1 MLKIRNII
9 QYAIIVLCASAL
21 FASCIKEDIPST
33 GDKQYTMVQLNFSTD
48 KMATKAVLS
57 DEKESEIKSL
67 RIYAYASGRKVGY
80 FYGSPVPSN
89 ILMDI
94 EMIQGGAAQ
103 DVTFY
108 VVANEAA
115 AVHPGTHSYALTEN
129 TTIAELQA
137 MSFTSLNYAQ
147 EGLPMYGT
155 STHQISAAAVA
166 GGAQSQAD
174 ALGHEGHVV
183 SQTINIPLK
192 RSVAKVGVYFA
203 KSAGMTADLTV
214 DQVTVV
220 QGSAK
225 VRNYLLPQTPEV
237 LHNTD
242 ASAAAVTALTSPVT
256 VTANVQLGGSNDTH
270 TTTDHTKFTHIVSA
284 YTFENPSAAVDW
296 KTPSADGKNLRLK
309 IDYTLAGASHTQY
322 VNMPA
327 IERNNHYVA
336 NCLVKGEG
344 EIYVVW
350 EVADWNDGGNWELE
364 FNYPSY
370 QNPLQPTAAFNSSTG
385 TYQNP
390 QFGKAE
396 MYYST
401 TEAGAFSVD
410 FQMTAPAGQTW
421 TPTFAGDAGDFT
433 IKVYERG
440 TDTPVSVPVTASDK
454 WYTIKVIPLKA
465 DKVGTKVKFVI
476 TYLPTWMTAP
486 DMLIINGSDS
496 SVAWTETGATAATT
510 KANGEVIVI
519 TQVEPK

>member
-1 MLKIRNII
+1 MRNII

-21 FASCIKEDIPST
+21 FASCNKEIVPSAD
-33 GDKQYTMVQLNFSTD
+33 DKQYTMVQLNFSTD
-48 KMATKAVLS
+48 DMLTKAVLS
-57 DEKESEIKSL
+57 DERESEINSL
-67 RIYAYASGRKVGY
+67 RIYAYALGRKVGY
-80 FYGSPVPSN
+80 FYGSPVPSS

-108 VVANEAA
+108 VVANEASML
-115 AVHPGTHSYALTEN
+115 HSGTHASSLSEN
-129 TTIAELQA
+129 TTLDELQA
-137 MSFTSLNYAQ
+137 MTFTSVNYSSY
-147 EGLPMYGT
+147 GLPMYGV
-155 STHQISAAAVA
+155 STHRIQAAAAAA
-166 GGAQSQAD
+166 GEDVQTD
-174 ALGHEGHVV
+174 VPGHEGHIL
-183 SQTINIPLK
+183 SQSINIPLK

-203 KSAGMTADLTV
+203 KSAGMTADVTV

-220 QGSAK
+220 AGSA
-225 VRNYLLPQTPEV
+225 RISNYLTPQTAAV
-237 LHNTD
+237 LQNVG
-242 ASAAAVTALTSPVT
+242 ASASDVAALSSPVNVTAEVALNAAADS
-256 VTANVQLGGSNDTH
+256 H
-270 TTTDHTKFTHIVSA
+270 TETDYTKFNNIVSA
-284 YTFENPSAAVDW
+284 YTFENPSAASDW
-296 KTPSADGKNLRLK
+296 KTPSADGKNLRLR
-309 IDYTLAGASHTQY
+309 IDYTVGTTAHTQY
-322 VNMPA
+322 VNLPQ
-327 IERNNHYVA
+327 IERNNFYVVNA
-336 NCLVKGEG
+336 VVRGEG
-344 EIYVVW
+344 QIYVTW
-350 EVADWNDGGNWELE
+350 NVADWNEGGNWELE

-370 QNPLQPTAAFNSSTG
+370 QNPLQPTAAFNPSTG

-390 QFGKAE
+390 QFGNAE

-401 TEAGAFSVD
+401 TEVGAFSVD

-433 IKVYERG
+433 IKVCERG

>member
-1 MLKIRNII
+1 MLKMRNII

-21 FASCIKEDIPST
+21 FASCNKEIVPSAD
-33 GDKQYTMVQLNFSTD
+33 DKQYTMVQLNFSTD
-48 KMATKAVLS
+48 EMLTKAVLS
-57 DEKESEIKSL
+57 DERESEINSL
-67 RIYAYASGRKVGY
+67 RIYAYALGRKVGY
-80 FYGSPVPSN
+80 FYGSPVPSS

-108 VVANEAA
+108 VVANEASML
-115 AVHPGTHSYALTEN
+115 HSGTHASSLSEN
-129 TTIAELQA
+129 TTLDELQA
-137 MSFTSLNYAQ
+137 MTFTSVNYSSY
-147 EGLPMYGT
+147 GLPMYGV
-155 STHQISAAAVA
+155 STHRIQAAAAAA
-166 GGAQSQAD
+166 GEDVQTD
-174 ALGHEGHVV
+174 VPGHEGHIL
-183 SQTINIPLK
+183 SQSINIPLK

-203 KSAGMTADLTV
+203 KSAGMTADVTV

-220 QGSAK
+220 AGSA
-225 VRNYLLPQTPEV
+225 RISNYLTPQTAAV
-237 LHNTD
+237 LQNVG
-242 ASAAAVTALTSPVT
+242 ASASDVAALSSPVNVTAEVALNAAADS
-256 VTANVQLGGSNDTH
+256 H
-270 TTTDHTKFTHIVSA
+270 TETDYTKFNNIVSA
-284 YTFENPSAAVDW
+284 YTFENPSAASDW
-296 KTPSADGKNLRLK
+296 KTPSADGKNLRLR
-309 IDYTLAGASHTQY
+309 IDYTVGTTAHTQY
-322 VNMPA
+322 VNLPQ
-327 IERNNHYVA
+327 IERNNFYVVNA
-336 NCLVKGEG
+336 VVRGEG
-344 EIYVVW
+344 QIYVTW
-350 EVADWNDGGNWELE
+350 NVADWNEGGNWELE

-370 QNPLQPTAAFNSSTG
+370 QNPLQPTAAFNPSAG

-390 QFGKAE
+390 QFGNAE

-410 FQMTAPAGQTW
+410 FQMTVPAGQTW

-440 TDTPVSVPVTASDK
+440 TDIPVSVPVTASDK

>member
-1 MLKIRNII
+1 MRNII

-21 FASCIKEDIPST
+21 FASCNKEIVPSAD
-33 GDKQYTMVQLNFSTD
+33 DKQYTMVQLNFSTD
-48 KMATKAVLS
+48 EMLTKAVLS
-57 DEKESEIKSL
+57 DERESEINSL
-67 RIYAYASGRKVGY
+67 RIYAYALGRKVGY
-80 FYGSPVPSN
+80 FYGSPVPSS

-108 VVANEAA
+108 VVANEASML
-115 AVHPGTHSYALTEN
+115 HSGTHASSLSEN
-129 TTIAELQA
+129 TTLDELQA
-137 MSFTSLNYAQ
+137 MTFTSVNYSSY
-147 EGLPMYGT
+147 GLPMYGV
-155 STHQISAAAVA
+155 STHRIQAAAAAA
-166 GGAQSQAD
+166 GEDVQTD
-174 ALGHEGHVV
+174 VPGHEGHIL
-183 SQTINIPLK
+183 SQSINIPLK

-203 KSAGMTADLTV
+203 KSAGMTADVTV

-220 QGSAK
+220 AGSA
-225 VRNYLLPQTPEV
+225 RISNYLTPQTAAV
-237 LHNTD
+237 LQNVG
-242 ASAAAVTALTSPVT
+242 ASASDVAALSSPVNVTAEVALNAAADS
-256 VTANVQLGGSNDTH
+256 H
-270 TTTDHTKFTHIVSA
+270 TETDYTKFNNIVSA
-284 YTFENPSAAVDW
+284 YTFENPSAASDW
-296 KTPSADGKNLRLK
+296 KTPSADGKNLRLR
-309 IDYTLAGASHTQY
+309 IDYTVGTTAHTQY
-322 VNMPA
+322 VNLPQ
-327 IERNNHYVA
+327 IERNNFYVVNA
-336 NCLVKGEG
+336 VVRGEG
-344 EIYVVW
+344 QIYVTW
-350 EVADWNDGGNWELE
+350 NVADWNEGGNWELE

-370 QNPLQPTAAFNSSTG
+370 QNPLQPTAAFNPSTG

-390 QFGKAE
+390 QFGNAE

-401 TEAGAFSVD
+401 TEVGAFSVD

-433 IKVYERG
+433 IKVCERG

>member
-21 FASCIKEDIPST
+21 FASCNKEDIPST

-48 KMATKAVLS
+48 EMLTKAVLS
-57 DEKESEIKSL
+57 DERESEINSL
-67 RIYAYASGRKVGY
+67 RIYAYALGRKVGY
-80 FYGSPVPSN
+80 FYGSPVPSS

-108 VVANEAA
+108 VVANEASML
-115 AVHPGTHSYALTEN
+115 HSGTHASSLSEN
-129 TTIAELQA
+129 TTLDELQA
-137 MSFTSLNYAQ
+137 MTFTSVNYSSY
-147 EGLPMYGT
+147 GLPMYGV
-155 STHQISAAAVA
+155 STHRIQAAAAAA
-166 GGAQSQAD
+166 GEDVQTD
-174 ALGHEGHVV
+174 VPGHEGHIL
-183 SQTINIPLK
+183 SQSINIPLK

-203 KSAGMTADLTV
+203 KSAGMTADVTV

-220 QGSAK
+220 AGSA
-225 VRNYLLPQTPEV
+225 RISNYLTPQTAAV
-237 LHNTD
+237 LQNVG
-242 ASAAAVTALTSPVT
+242 ASASDVAALSSPVNVTAEVALNAAADS
-256 VTANVQLGGSNDTH
+256 H
-270 TTTDHTKFTHIVSA
+270 TETDYTKFNNIVSA
-284 YTFENPSAAVDW
+284 YTFENPSAASDW
-296 KTPSADGKNLRLK
+296 KTPSADGKNLRLR
-309 IDYTLAGASHTQY
+309 IDYTVGTTAHTQY
-322 VNMPA
+322 VNLPQ
-327 IERNNHYVA
+327 IERNNFYVVNA
-336 NCLVKGEG
+336 VVRGEG
-344 EIYVVW
+344 QIYVTW
-350 EVADWNDGGNWELE
+350 NVADWNEGGNWELE

-370 QNPLQPTAAFNSSTG
+370 QNPLQPTAAFNPSTG

-390 QFGKAE
+390 QFGNAE

-401 TEAGAFSVD
+401 TEVGAFSVD

-433 IKVYERG
+433 IKVCERG

-519 TQVEPK
+519 T

>member
-1 MLKIRNII
+1 MRNII

-21 FASCIKEDIPST
+21 FASCNKEIVPSAD
-33 GDKQYTMVQLNFSTD
+33 DKQYTMVQLNFSTD
-48 KMATKAVLS
+48 DMLTKAVLS
-57 DEKESEIKSL
+57 DERESEINSL
-67 RIYAYASGRKVGY
+67 RIYAYALGRKVGY
-80 FYGSPVPSN
+80 FYGSPVPSS

-108 VVANEAA
+108 VVANEASML
-115 AVHPGTHSYALTEN
+115 HSGTHASSLSEN
-129 TTIAELQA
+129 TTLDELQV
-137 MSFTSLNYAQ
+137 MTFTSVNYSSY
-147 EGLPMYGT
+147 GLPMYGV
-155 STHQISAAAVA
+155 STHRIQAAAAAA
-166 GGAQSQAD
+166 GEDVQTD
-174 ALGHEGHVV
+174 VPGHEGHIL
-183 SQTINIPLK
+183 SQSINIPLK

-203 KSAGMTADLTV
+203 KSAGMTADVTV

-220 QGSAK
+220 AGSA
-225 VRNYLLPQTPEV
+225 RISNYLTPQTAAV
-237 LHNTD
+237 LQNVG
-242 ASAAAVTALTSPVT
+242 ASASDVAALSSPVNVTAEVALNAAADS
-256 VTANVQLGGSNDTH
+256 H
-270 TTTDHTKFTHIVSA
+270 TETDYTKFNNIVSA
-284 YTFENPSAAVDW
+284 YTFENPSAASDW
-296 KTPSADGKNLRLK
+296 KTPSADGKNLRLR
-309 IDYTLAGASHTQY
+309 IDYTVGTTAHTQY
-322 VNMPA
+322 VNLPQ
-327 IERNNHYVA
+327 IERNNFYVVNA
-336 NCLVKGEG
+336 VVRGEG
-344 EIYVVW
+344 QIYVTW
-350 EVADWNDGGNWELE
+350 NVADWNEGGNWNLE

-370 QNPLQPTAAFNSSTG
+370 QNPLQPTAAFNPSTG

-390 QFGKAE
+390 QFGNAE

-401 TEAGAFSVD
+401 TEVGAFSVD

-433 IKVYERG
+433 IKVCERG

>member
-21 FASCIKEDIPST
+21 FASCIKEEVPSV

-48 KMATKAVLS
+48 RMTTKAVL
-57 DEKESEIKSL
+57 DEEKESEIKSL
-67 RIYAYASGRKVGY
+67 RIYAYTLGRKVGY
-80 FYGSPVPSN
+80 FYGSPVPSK

-94 EMIQGGAAQ
+94 EMIQGGASQ

-115 AVHPGTHSYALTEN
+115 AVHAGTHAYTLTEN
-129 TTIAELQA
+129 TTLAELQA
-137 MSFTSLNYAQ
+137 MSFTSIDYSSN
-147 EGLPMYGT
+147 GLPMYGT
-155 STHQISAAAVA
+155 STHQISSVAVA
-166 GGAQSQAD
+166 GDAESLAD
-174 ALGHEGHVV
+174 VPGHEGHII

-192 RSVAKVGVYFA
+192 RAVAKVGVYFA
-203 KSAGMTADLTV
+203 KSTGTTADVTV

-237 LHNTD
+237 LQNIN
-242 ASAAAVTALTSPVT
+242 ASAADVTALTSPVT
-256 VTANVQLGGSNDTH
+256 VTANVDLSGSDDTH
-270 TTTDHTKFTHIVSA
+270 TSTDYTEFTHVVSA
-284 YTFENPSAAVDW
+284 YTFENPSAAIDW
-296 KTPSADGKNLRLK
+296 KTPAADGKNLRLR
-309 IDYTLAGASHTQY
+309 IDYTLGSASHTQY

-327 IERNNHYVA
+327 IERNCHYVA

-344 EIYVVW
+344 QIYVVW
-350 EVADWNDGGNWELE
+350 EVADWNEGGNWELE

-370 QNPLQPTAAFNSSTG
+370 QNPVQPTAAYNPSTG
-385 TYQNP
+385 NYENP
-390 QFGKAE
+390 QYGNAE

-401 TEAGAFSVD
+401 TETGAFSVD
-410 FQMTAPAGQTW
+410 FQMTAPTGQTW
-421 TPTFAGDAGDFT
+421 TPTFVGDAGDFT
-433 IKVYERG
+433 IKVFERG
-440 TDTPVSVPVTASDK
+440 TDTQVSVPVTASDK
-454 WYTIKVIPLKA
+454 WYTIKVVPLKA

-496 SVAWTETGATAATT
+496 SIKWTETGASGTT
-510 KANGEVIVI
+510 QANGEVIII